1 MIFRAARHTNDLKPL
16 IEFYTNI
23 VGLDV
28 LGSFE
33 DHDNYDGV
41 FLGKHGQNWHLEFTK
56 SLTKANHK
64 FDADDILVFYPE
76 QAAEYD
82 KILERINYYEIKI
95 ITPENPYW
103 RNNGIMIKD
112 PDGYCIV
119 ISNQKNQ

>member
-28 LGSFE
+28 LGSFK

-64 FDADDILVFYPE
+64 FDADDILVFYTE
-76 QAAEYD
+76 QATEYD
-82 KILERINYYEIKI
+82 KILEKINFYGIEII
-95 ITPENPYW
+95 MPENPYW
-103 RNNGIMIKD
+103 RNNGVMIKD
-112 PDGYCIV
+112 PDGYSIV